1 METKVQHLIRSTLS
15 AKKRQSS
22 KGGMSPRH
30 RIPGMS
36 VYSALFLALAVAPAS
51 AGLLYSN
58 GPINGNVDGYFIN
71 FGYAVSDTF
80 SLAKNATVNGFT
92 FGAWEYPDDVAQ
104 TVDWS
109 ITSPDGTITYGSG
122 TAAIHDVRLFNNKY
136 GYDVDRLTVVGL
148 DVKLAAA
155 TYWLTLQDAVTDQ
168 ESPLFWDVNNGVGCP
183 SPGCPSSAKENIL
196 GKIPSESFT
205 IFSTPE
211 PSTLVLF
218 GSSVIWLGRILRRGS
233 MMRAPAENSRFPE
246 SASNRAYKG
255 SI

>member
-1 METKVQHLIRSTLS
+1 MKTNIQHFIRPAAS
-15 AKKRQSS
+15 AKSRQNSNRRLT
-22 KGGMSPRH
+22 PRR
-30 RIPGMS
+30 RILGMS
-36 VYSALFLALAVAPAS
+36 VCGVLFLALALTPAS

-71 FGYAVSDTF
+71 FGYFVSDTF
-80 SLAKNATVNGFT
+80 SLASNATVNGFT

-122 TAAIHDVRLFNNKY
+122 TATIRDVRLFNNEY
-136 GYDVDRLTVVGL
+136 GYDVDRLTVSGL

-155 TYWLTLQDAVTDQ
+155 TYWLTLQDAVTEQ
-168 ESPLFWDVNNGVGCP
+168 GSPLFWDVNNGVGCP
-183 SPGCPSSAKENIL
+183 SPGCPSSAKENVL

-211 PSTLVLF
+211 PATLALF
-218 GSSVIWLGRILRRGS
+218 GSGVIGLGGILRRGL
-233 MMRAPAENSRFPE
+233 R
-246 SASNRAYKG
+246 
-255 SI
+255 

>member
-1 METKVQHLIRSTLS
+1 MKTYIQHFIRPAAS
-15 AKKRQSS
+15 AKSRQNSKRRLT
-22 KGGMSPRH
+22 PRR
-30 RIPGMS
+30 RILGMS
-36 VYSALFLALAVAPAS
+36 VGGVLFLALALTPAS

-71 FGYAVSDTF
+71 FGYSVSDTF
-80 SLAKNATVNGFT
+80 SLARNATVNGFT

-122 TAAIHDVRLFNNKY
+122 TATIRDVRLFNNEY
-136 GYDVDRLTVVGL
+136 GYDVDRLTVTGL

-155 TYWLTLQDAVTDQ
+155 TYWLTLQDAVTEQ
-168 ESPLFWDVNNGVGCP
+168 ASPLFWDVNNGVGCP
-183 SPGCPSSAKENIL
+183 SPGCPSSAKENVL

-211 PSTLVLF
+211 PATLALF
-218 GSSVIWLGRILRRGS
+218 GSGFIGLGGILRRGS
-233 MMRAPAENSRFPE
+233 R
-246 SASNRAYKG
+246 
-255 SI
+255 

>member
-1 METKVQHLIRSTLS
+1 MKRNIQRVSRPMAS
-15 AKKRQSS
+15 AKTRQSLER
-22 KGGMSPRH
+22 GLIPRH
-30 RIPGMS
+30 RILGMS
-36 VYSALFLALAVAPAS
+36 VCSALFLALAVAPAS

-71 FGYAVSDTF
+71 FGYVVSDTF
-80 SLAKNATVNGFT
+80 SLARNATVKGFT
-92 FGAWEYPDDVAQ
+92 FGAWEYPDDVAR

-122 TAAIHDVRLFNNKY
+122 TATIRDVRLFNNEY

-148 DVKLAAA
+148 NVNLAAA

-168 ESPLFWDVNNGVGCP
+168 DSPLFWDVNNGVGCP

-196 GKIPSESFT
+196 GQIPSESFT

-211 PSTLVLF
+211 PASLALF
-218 GSSVIWLGRILRRGS
+218 GSCVVGLAGMLRRGL
-233 MMRAPAENSRFPE
+233 MIADR
-246 SASNRAYKG
+246 
-255 SI
+255 